1 MSSHAVEPGTRLVA
15 RYRLDKHLG
24 DVEGTSYWRAVD
36 ELLDRPVG
44 VTLLAA
50 GSDHADRVL
59 RAARLAAAVSD
70 PRFLRVLDAAEVDGV
85 VYVVNEWVRATNL
98 VDLLGDGPLPAGEA
112 RDLTVDIAEALDV
125 AHRDGLAHL
134 CLRPEHVLRTTH
146 GQVKIVGLAV
156 EAAVQRVDLPDGRAA
171 AQRDARSA
179 AAVGY
184 AALTGR
190 WPAGGAEDR
199 PVGLPPAPHD
209 GTGLCSPRQVRAG
222 VPHDLDIAVS
232 RALGVPGVHETPL
245 RTPGELAQALADAH
259 VTTRVPVVR
268 PAQER
273 SASVDGQLPPHL
285 SAYDDQGPRRAG
297 RTTMLAWGVV
307 VLVLVVGL
315 ALAGSQLVL
324 TALGGNRDQGDQNP
338 SRPSSSPSD
347 RGRPTGAPLRVER
360 VVSFDPEGDGEEN
373 PQQAGLVADGKN
385 STVWISNYYNDPFGP
400 TGLKD
405 GVGLVLDLGSPKPV
419 EAVKVRTVGGSTD
432 LEVRTS
438 DQLGTSLDD
447 FAPMGDPARGVD
459 GPGMIRPTEQVRA
472 RYVLVW
478 LTSLP
483 VDGSV
488 YRGRIAEITVY
499 S

>member
-24 DVEGTSYWRAVD
+24 EVEGTSYWRAVD

-50 GSDHADRVL
+50 GTDHADRVL

-98 VDLLGDGPLPAGEA
+98 VDLLGDGPLPAAEA
-112 RDLTVDIAEALDV
+112 RDLAVDIAEALDV
-125 AHRDGLAHL
+125 AHGEGLAHL

-146 GQVKIVGLAV
+146 GQLKIVGLAV
-156 EAAVQRVDLPDGRAA
+156 EAAVQGVEPPDEPAA
-171 AQRDARSA
+171 AQRDTRAV
-179 AAVGY
+179 AAVAY

-190 WPAGGAEDR
+190 WPAAGAED
-199 PVGLPPAPHD
+199 PPAGLPPAPHD
-209 GTGLCSPRQVRAG
+209 GSGLCSPRQVRAG
-222 VPHDLDIAVS
+222 VPHDLDVAVC
-232 RALGVPGVHETPL
+232 RALGVPSSHETPL
-245 RTPGELAQALADAH
+245 HTPGELAQALADAH

-268 PAQER
+268 LAQER
-273 SASVDGQLPPHL
+273 TASTGGYPPPLL

-297 RTTMLAWGVV
+297 RTTLLAWGVV

-324 TALGGNRDQGDQNP
+324 TALGGSKASGDRNQAAP
-338 SRPSSSPSD
+338 TSSPTDSP
-347 RGRPTGAPLRVER
+347 RPTGRPLRVDR
-360 VVSFDPEGDGEEN
+360 VISFDPEGDGTEN
-373 PQQAGLVADGKN
+373 QQQAALVADGKN

-405 GVGLVLDLGSPKPV
+405 GVGLVLDLGSTRAIG
-419 EAVKVRTVGGSTD
+419 AVKVHTVGGSTD
-432 LEVRTS
+432 LEVRTG
-438 DQLGTSLDD
+438 DQLGSRLDD

-459 GPGMIRPTEQVRA
+459 GAATIVPNDPVRA

-478 LTSLP
+478 LTKLP